1 MQLLGA
7 FITIDSLSL
16 IYIINYCRRK
26 KKMKEIRIHGRGG
39 QGSVTAAELLAVA
52 AFEDG
57 KYSQAFPAFGV
68 ERRGAPVTAFVRLDD
83 KPIRLRSQIY
93 EPDYVIVQDA
103 TLVDVVDVARGTKPE
118 GFILIN
124 TEKSPEHF
132 KMETKAS
139 IKTLDATKLAM
150 DFIGKP
156 IVNTTLIGAFAGV
169 SGLIKPESIKN
180 AVMER
185 FPGKVGEKN
194 AAAIQAA
201 YDMMEAHR

>member
-1 MQLLGA
+1 
-7 FITIDSLSL
+7 
-16 IYIINYCRRK
+16 
-26 KKMKEIRIHGRGG
+26 MKEIRIHGRGG

-68 ERRGAPVTAFVRLDD
+68 ERRGAPVMAFVRLSDR
-83 KPIRLRSQIY
+83 PIRLRSQIY
-93 EPDYVIVQDA
+93 RPDYVIVQDV
-103 TLVDVVDVARGTKPE
+103 TLVDVVDVAGGTKPD
-118 GFILIN
+118 GIILIN
-124 TEKSPEHF
+124 TEKSPESF
-132 KMETKAS
+132 NIDTDAS

-150 DFIGKP
+150 DIIGKP

-169 SGLIKPESIKN
+169 TGEINPESIKK

-194 AAAIQAA
+194 AEAIQAA
-201 YDMMEAHR
+201 YDLMETKR